1 MTPDTGA
8 ANPSDTVGEPINHH
22 YAMALGA
29 FILWGLFP
37 VFFKQLSHIDALETL
52 AHRLLWSALLIGF
65 FIAFKL
71 SYHLPKII
79 QIAKKHSQW
88 LLITASLISFNWGI
102 YLYAINTDRI
112 LDASLGYFISPLI
125 NIAIGL
131 VFFKERLNKVQ
142 CIALLLAIFG
152 AINEILRLGGLPWI
166 SMGAA
171 ISFAFYAGVRKHLN
185 VDSTY
190 AFLLETLLFLP
201 ISLGYLAY
209 LYFGS
214 TGMQHLKFS
223 DLFYFILCGLLT
235 LLPLTWFNQ
244 AARFVPLSSLSLFQ
258 YITPSMIFFFGFIVY
273 KEPLDFSRLLSF
285 ACIWVGLGLIVCSHF
300 VRQIKIQLH

>member
-1 MTPDTGA
+1 MALDTGTE
-8 ANPSDTVGEPINHH
+8 NSSGTLGESISHH
-22 YAMALGA
+22 YTMALGA

-52 AHRLLWSALLIGF
+52 AHRLLWSALLIVF
-65 FIAFKL
+65 YIAFNL
-71 SYHLPKII
+71 SYHLPKILE
-79 QIAKKHSQW
+79 IAKKHIQW
-88 LLITASLISFNWGI
+88 LLITASLISLNWGI

-142 CIALLLAIFG
+142 CIALILAMLG

-166 SMGAA
+166 SLGTAT
-171 ISFAFYAGVRKHLN
+171 SFAFYAGLRKHLN

-201 ISLGYLAY
+201 MSLGYLAFLY
-209 LYFGS
+209 LKS
-214 TGMQHLKFS
+214 TGVYHLDVS
-223 DLFYFILCGLLT
+223 DVFYFVLCGLLT

-273 KEPLDFSRLLSF
+273 KEPLDLSRLLSF
-285 ACIWVGLGLIVCSHF
+285 ACIWIGLGLIVCSHCI
-300 VRQIKIQLH
+300 RQIKSQLH